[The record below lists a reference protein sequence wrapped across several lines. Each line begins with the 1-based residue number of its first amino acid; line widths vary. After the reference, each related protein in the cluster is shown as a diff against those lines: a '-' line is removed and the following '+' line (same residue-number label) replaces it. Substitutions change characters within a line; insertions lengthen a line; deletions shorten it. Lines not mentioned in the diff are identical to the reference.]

1 MNDQVLVYP
10 RITSPGSSFPDK
22 LGPFVK
28 QCSLEQLFAYS
39 YPGDFKSKFKG
50 FYDPRVIYDRVKDRF
65 IITAPAFPES
75 TSKQYLYVGV
85 SMPGTIPFSQA
96 NYIIQPV
103 NVHTNDGNLFDYPS
117 VGIDQ
122 NAIIITGNVYNGY
135 NLATGTPGGGG
146 AATLFTIPKSI
157 LYSDPLNPP
166 AQPYNPPYYSGL
178 NSTLQPPIKLDN
190 TPYTYCVAAPYA
202 GFHYPGNKSLT
213 LYRLSNTDLAAPRL
227 QRLYVDVPAY
237 YSPRSA
243 KQPGTTKMLDTND
256 GRFQSESTQTGDSLF
271 NVHCVNSLSAEQGG
285 YTRPSCLVYEIN
297 TGLYAANSRPS
308 LRQRVMFNSAP
319 TSDDF
324 NPSICAD
331 DNKNVYLNWN
341 ATNVS
346 NGLNVQVWCGGRVAT
361 DPANTLRS
369 FVLEF
374 QSTTN
379 LQSDYDPSYS
389 SNPNLMRW
397 GDYSF
402 VTIDP
407 LAPGRAWGVQEDI
420 LPPHTSY
427 YGNFNPVPDWGSQIW
442 RFNLGQ

>member
-1 MNDQVLVYP
+1 
-10 RITSPGSSFPDK
+10 
-22 LGPFVK
+22 
-28 QCSLEQLFAYS
+28 
-39 YPGDFKSKFKG
+39 
-50 FYDPRVIYDRVKDRF
+50 
-65 IITAPAFPES
+65 
-75 TSKQYLYVGV
+75 
-85 SMPGTIPFSQA
+85 
-96 NYIIQPV
+96 
-103 NVHTNDGNLFDYPS
+103 
-117 VGIDQ
+117 
-122 NAIIITGNVYNGY
+122 
-135 NLATGTPGGGG
+135 
-146 AATLFTIPKSI
+146 
-157 LYSDPLNPP
+157 
-166 AQPYNPPYYSGL
+166 
-178 NSTLQPPIKLDN
+178 
-190 TPYTYCVAAPYA
+190 
-202 GFHYPGNKSLT
+202 
-213 LYRLSNTDLAAPRL
+213 
-227 QRLYVDVPAY
+227 
-237 YSPRSA
+237 
-243 KQPGTTKMLDTND
+243 MLDTLD

-285 YTRPSCLVYEIN
+285 YTRPSCLFYEIN

-308 LRQRVMFNSAP
+308 LRQRGMFNSAP